1 MLIKEDK
8 FVPRGQWRKGRVE
21 NVIQGKDGMI
31 RGASLR
37 VYLKDGKTIILKRP
51 VQKLVP
57 FEIQAAVKQEDKQE
71 ETRVADDNTNDAGIV
86 RPRRNAALSGE
97 LIHKLAGQE

>member
-21 NVIQGKDGMI
+21 NIIQGKDGMI

-37 VYLKDGKTIILKRP
+37 VYLKDGKTIILKCP

-57 FEIQAAVKQEDKQE
+57 FEIQAAVKQENKQE
-71 ETRVADDNTNDAGIV
+71 ETRAADDNSNDTGIV
-86 RPRRNAALSGE
+86 RSRRNAALTGE
-97 LIHKLAGQE
+97 LFRTLVGQE